1 MVRNNLNGKRIKL
14 GELVNIHI
22 YIYIT
27 VQSNIK
33 NTSSKGENPWLCDRP
48 MKAHASRKEICLLY
62 ELPTDSKAFWACS
75 DNLQ

>member
-22 YIYIT
+22 HIYIT

-33 NTSSKGENPWLCDRP
+33 NTSSKGENP
-48 MKAHASRKEICLLY
+48 
-62 ELPTDSKAFWACS
+62 
-75 DNLQ
+75 